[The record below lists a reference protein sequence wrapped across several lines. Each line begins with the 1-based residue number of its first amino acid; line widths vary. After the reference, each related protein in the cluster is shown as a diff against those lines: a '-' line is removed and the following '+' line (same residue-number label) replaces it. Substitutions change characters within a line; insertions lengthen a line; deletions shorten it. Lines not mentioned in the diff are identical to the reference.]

1 MKALFWLVTGIVGGL
16 ALGHVMSQDPRGRAL
31 LAEFDAGAR
40 EFAEA
45 VKDGYA
51 ERPKPPVK

>member
-31 LAEFDAGAR
+31 LAELDACAR

-51 ERPKPPVK
+51 ERPKPTVK